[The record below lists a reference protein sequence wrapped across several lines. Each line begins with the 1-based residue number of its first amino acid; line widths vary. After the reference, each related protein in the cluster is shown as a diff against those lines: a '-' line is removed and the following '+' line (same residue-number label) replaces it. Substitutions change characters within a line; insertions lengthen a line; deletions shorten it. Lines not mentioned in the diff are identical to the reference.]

1 MPPFLDFI
9 DNTLSIYGWYILFGL
24 GFIIFLYYLAPYG
37 KAVISMQKKLKEVKG
52 FLILKLG
59 PKAGK
64 IIDVW
69 IEGLEA
75 IKDGILTEEE
85 MVTEF
90 IKIIKMRASSVELKK
105 EDEKVLEQ
113 AARMTIQSLAGN
125 DKNQK
130 AFKILSKNKGN

>member
-1 MPPFLDFI
+1 
-9 DNTLSIYGWYILFGL
+9 
-24 GFIIFLYYLAPYG
+24 
-37 KAVISMQKKLKEVKG
+37 MQKKLKEVKG